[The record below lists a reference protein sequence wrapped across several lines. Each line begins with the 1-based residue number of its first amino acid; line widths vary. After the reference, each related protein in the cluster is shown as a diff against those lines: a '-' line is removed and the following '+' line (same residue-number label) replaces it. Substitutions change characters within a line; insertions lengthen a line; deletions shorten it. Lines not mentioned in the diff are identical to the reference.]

1 MWMEQELA
9 QSGTQ
14 LEEMS
19 TDPRNSGKPG
29 PYSSRVGK
37 RVTGQ
42 ISVLGRSH
50 VKRKDWEKEKWGVD
64 TDQH

>member
-1 MWMEQELA
+1 MWVEQELA
-9 QSGTQ
+9 QSCTE

-19 TDPRNSGKPG
+19 TDPRNNGKHG
-29 PYSSRVGK
+29 PYLSRVGK

-50 VKRKDWEKEKWGVD
+50 VKRKNWEKEKWGVD